1 MFGYESLRELF
12 TDVQEDL
19 VAQLLMK
26 EKDEA
31 SQELAKILDIS
42 YDDLLEIPQ
51 DTRFPSRQSDGDT
64 SKGGC
69 TPASECGTSH

>member
-1 MFGYESLRELF
+1 
-12 TDVQEDL
+12 
-19 VAQLLMK
+19 MK